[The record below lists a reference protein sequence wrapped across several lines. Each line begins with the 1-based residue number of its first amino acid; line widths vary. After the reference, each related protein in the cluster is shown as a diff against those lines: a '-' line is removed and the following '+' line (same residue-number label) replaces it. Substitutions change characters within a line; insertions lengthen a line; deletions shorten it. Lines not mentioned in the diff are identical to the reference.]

1 MATSSTPDGAS
12 RFTVVAEF
20 LNGDPRP
27 CFQGCPAQSLFLAVS
42 FEVSR
47 LKHSIIRVNGF
58 LAWAH
63 DSHSRYY
70 FRCPHL
76 PILTK
81 PQGRCKRLDRVEGG
95 DDFSRSHKMAS
106 SFMFQSQLHVHQLII
121 PVTFAIVMLMQS
133 DFIIPSQQRFV
144 SVFRGLLDAF
154 ARKIDKYF

>member
-1 MATSSTPDGAS
+1 MFRIRLVVTSSTPDGAG
-12 RFTVVAEF
+12 RFTVIAEL

-27 CFQGCPAQSLFLAVS
+27 CFQRCPAQSLFLAVS
-42 FEVSR
+42 FEVFR

-95 DDFSRSHKMAS
+95 DDFSRSHKNGILVYVSIAITRPPIDHTS
-106 SFMFQSQLHVHQLII
+106 DLCDCNVDAVRFHNPESAAIRPCI
-121 PVTFAIVMLMQS
+121 PGTA
-133 DFIIPSQQRFV
+133 
-144 SVFRGLLDAF
+144 
-154 ARKIDKYF
+154 